1 MRTPRNDRLS
11 DKDDATQTGREKT
24 PGRDAQSATAPG
36 KRSFATRSAKRLTGR
51 QALNAVASSR
61 VSMMHA
67 MG

>member
-24 PGRDAQSATAPG
+24 PGRDAKSGSA
-36 KRSFATRSAKRLTGR
+36 RRFATRSAKRLTGR
-51 QALNAVASSR
+51 QAPNAVASSR